1 VAPFI
6 KPIILDNDVL
16 SRLHS
21 VGVVS
26 QVLGAFPE
34 GSFYISHYVIE
45 EAKRWRGKGPK
56 LVAIIQDLEKKGI
69 VTLISINDASED
81 EIWAYAQLQL
91 EKKLGKGESAS
102 IAIASQRGFDIATD
116 DAVAIDICHRLY
128 HYVNVFGTGTLLNS
142 AVEDG
147 LLTRIEADSIQARI
161 RRSHKS

>member
-1 VAPFI
+1 MAPFI
-6 KPIILDNDVL
+6 KPVILDNDVL

-21 VGVVS
+21 AGAVY
-26 QVLGAFPE
+26 QILGAFPK
-34 GSFYISHYVIE
+34 GSFYISYYVIE
-45 EAKRWRGKGPK
+45 EAKRWRGKGPE

-69 VTLISINDASED
+69 VTLISIDDASED

-128 HYVNVFGTGTLLNS
+128 PDINVFGTGTLINR

-147 LLTRIEADSIQARI
+147 LLTSIEANSIQARI
-161 RRSHKS
+161 RRSHRD

>member
-6 KPIILDNDVL
+6 KPVIFDNDVL

-21 VGVVS
+21 AGAVS
-26 QVLGAFPE
+26 QVLGTFPE

-45 EAKRWRGKGPK
+45 EAKRWKAKGPE
-56 LVAIIQDLEKKGI
+56 LVTIIQDLEEKGI
-69 VTLISINDASED
+69 VTLISIDDSSED
-81 EIWAYAQLQL
+81 EIWAYARLQL

-116 DAVAIDICHRLY
+116 DAVAAEICHRLY
-128 HYVNVFGTGTLLNS
+128 PDINVFGTGTIING

-161 RRSHKS
+161 RRSHKG